1 VRIDLVIAGKWRT
14 IYAKEGMA
22 MTPNLI
28 RRSILAALAGS
39 VLVSLATTKS
49 SFVNPVSAGSTAC
62 PFTAKCPIDDAE
74 SNYKYSEFSGI
85 TEVGVY
91 EHALTTGGVH
101 RFRVKCN

>member
-1 VRIDLVIAGKWRT
+1 
-14 IYAKEGMA
+14 
-22 MTPNLI
+22 MTSKLI

-39 VLVSLATTKS
+39 ILVSLATTKS

-74 SNYKYSEFSGI
+74 SNYQYSEFSGM

-91 EHALTTGGVH
+91 EHTLTTGEVH